1 MASTPHDPQL
11 PPLMSVTEAA
21 AELGVTRQAILKMA
35 GNGHLLGRRAGSTWV
50 FRAAVIRAAK
60 RART

>member
-1 MASTPHDPQL
+1 MPNIPHDPEL

-35 GNGHLLGRRAGSTWV
+35 ANGQLLGRKAGNTWV
-50 FRAAVIRAAK
+50 FRSVTVRAAK
-60 RART
+60 RARG